1 MTEQSVDSILS
12 TARASLE
19 ECDETPSVADEEF
32 QTVDDELTRPSEY
45 LRSRWPLCFGGKGG
59 ANDDFDAIVCLDAC
73 FTQKH
78 NKQRTRDPLRQHPKT
93 VFVPESEVREWEDF
107 VKSVRPPKP
116 TATTKKASRASETD
130 DGFEGA
136 IRVPNSVLNGCEQSF
151 TAADETREKASGHF
165 FLTPLLSWDYYAA
178 MIEFCG

>member
-1 MTEQSVDSILS
+1 M
-12 TARASLE
+12 
-19 ECDETPSVADEEF
+19 
-32 QTVDDELTRPSEY
+32 
-45 LRSRWPLCFGGKGG
+45 
-59 ANDDFDAIVCLDAC
+59 
-73 FTQKH
+73 
-78 NKQRTRDPLRQHPKT
+78 
-93 VFVPESEVREWEDF
+93 
-107 VKSVRPPKP
+107 KSVRPPKP